1 MSRALTTEKVF
12 SPRIYFLAKRLVTLG
27 WLGGGPRLLPLYIYY
42 MLLRRREENA
52 AAICYAA
59 RVRRDGNL
67 HDLEHAHFCSGG
79 APLIVARLHTAPQ
92 SSVER

>member
-27 WLGGGPRLLPLYIYY
+27 WLGGGPRLLPLYIHY

-59 RVRRDGNL
+59 CVRRDGNL
-67 HDLEHAHFCSGG
+67 
-79 APLIVARLHTAPQ
+79 RHTA
-92 SSVER
+92 